1 MYSTYIILVLLQ
13 SSAAAPAVANT
24 ISGLPEAI
32 PVDMNDNMCK
42 DAANGHQACSELS
55 DEISM
60 MQGGLRVSHAS
71 NLESV
76 VQSAVQEAT
85 RVQDKEI
92 SILEKTVLKR
102 AEELQQNNDQLR
114 TNLEELRRS
123 NEMMHE
129 KLRQQE
135 GKQEEMQKEHRL
147 RYGMLV
153 QVCQKGFQGFARI
166 KKNLAKTE
174 ANVTDVG
181 RLSAQKKFAPDIVDA
196 TVDAANTVADT
207 TVDAANAVADAAVS
221 AYDTVADLPGDVA
234 DWSLEQLENLKS
246 LVGLHWTDIP
256 GLSDALDEVKD
267 FSEDLVDSAIG
278 PIDDAIDEIYGLIE
292 DVEDFAVDTVDSAV
306 ATIEDTID
314 AIYGLIDDVK
324 DFAVD
329 TVNNAVATIEDWIAT
344 LEALVKEVT
353 DYVTELYN
361 KYLKPIIT
369 FIWDC
374 ADNAKNPVDFI
385 ICIIKPVI
393 EKIIEALVPTG
404 DVAEKVPFPF
414 DDEALQIDP
423 ETGVYSMKQTCIDC
437 VEGDMRDLAPL
448 KCNQKQLNLAG
459 LVIVTAHACNIPFM
473 PGQCGGSLT
482 TCVKQKAKECGRGA
496 ILWAP
501 SGVLSKLSVP
511 VQNAMDLGT
520 NLVEK
525 TTHWASE
532 ARALYEKLITL
543 GSSTAGAVQDVVSNF
558 MSAVDNAV
566 DAKDSVVSCLKAV
579 GQLTSASSLSKMVKA
594 IEKVI
599 STVEEILA
607 SIEKTL
613 ASVEAVQTGI
623 DSLSSST
630 EAEVQAFY
638 TQGAADMQALK
649 SDIETTKNDLM
660 LLYTDSKGVADELLE
675 DFQAAVAA
683 PLDQLESLGNFFQK
697 CATARMSYQK
707 VYVELEVA
715 SVIAARLA
723 LHERDGV
730 KLAFIQPQLG
740 GAELV
745 HEEWPWSDLET
756 KTGQELQLCV
766 FVYCLK
772 FQIKLQKNPG
782 SILGLPVN
790 VNDGLDALKWF
801 ELEYR
806 EMFYDLGVIGIPYKF
821 TDPTGIRIPSI
832 ILPFLVDTSVPAQ
845 NPTSNPTDDLN
856 LLWQKVVDN
865 QAEAQQIAD
874 GQVAAPSLP
883 AGAASAEGIN
893 QVKAEVDGG
902 LQLVCGDSEVKAA
915 DTDLQP
921 LSSISQGEQFVPMV
935 SYQGTFYPICGH
947 WFWNDDNGASAFC
960 RKLGFT
966 NGIRYT
972 VRDQYSTDAL
982 MVGTCSPGTTNFTN
996 CNKDFGFISSC
1007 NAGSSIGVR
1016 VSCKTTSSC
1025 DEAVSQACG
1034 DGDVKAGD
1042 DSLNELPSVSEG
1054 EWFVPFVYA
1063 SGAFYPICG
1072 HWFWNDDG
1080 GATAVCKKLGF
1091 ASGTH
1096 SKTRV
1101 QYSMDAASVGR
1112 CSGDDLTSCDVMT
1125 FGVNN
1130 PSCTAG
1136 NSIGVK
1142 VSCSSE
1148 TAEHITSTCDGY
1160 APVSFA

>member
-1 MYSTYIILVLLQ
+1 
-13 SSAAAPAVANT
+13 
-24 ISGLPEAI
+24 
-32 PVDMNDNMCK
+32 
-42 DAANGHQACSELS
+42 
-55 DEISM
+55 
-60 MQGGLRVSHAS
+60 MQEKLKQQDVNHA
-71 NLESV
+71 
-76 VQSAVQEAT
+76 Q
-85 RVQDKEI
+85 
-92 SILEKTVLKR
+92 
-102 AEELQQNNDQLR
+102 LQQ
-114 TNLEELRRS
+114 
-123 NEMMHE
+123 
-129 KLRQQE
+129 
-135 GKQEEMQKEHRL
+135 EHRL

-153 QVCQKGFQGFARI
+153 QVCQKGFQGLKDSARTSKHGSNI
-166 KKNLAKTE
+166 TAVARGNK
-174 ANVTDVG
+174 
-181 RLSAQKKFAPDIVDA
+181 KKFAPDVVDDAVDA
-196 TVDAANTVADT
+196 TVDVANDAVDA
-207 TVDAANAVADAAVS
+207 VEDAANAV
-221 AYDTVADLPGDVA
+221 YDTVADLPADVA
-234 DWSLEQLENLKS
+234 DWTLEQLEGLKS

-256 GLSDALDEVKD
+256 GLSDAIEEVEQ
-267 FSEDLVDSAIG
+267 FAVDSANSIVDAALV
-278 PIDDAIDEIYGLIE
+278 PINAAIDAVEIAVDE
-292 DVEDFAVDTVDSAV
+292 VEDFAVETVDAAIGPISDAMDDLQEFAV
-306 ATIEDTID
+306 A
-314 AIYGLIDDVK
+314 
-324 DFAVD
+324 AV
-329 TVNNAVATIEDWIAT
+329 NS
-344 LEALVKEVT
+344 ALDIVT
-353 DYVTELYN
+353 DWVSVLERELKSVTSYVTDLYN

-369 FIWDC
+369 MIWEC
-374 ADNAKNPVDFI
+374 AKNAKSPQDFI
-385 ICIIKPVI
+385 ICAIKPVL
-393 EKIIEALVPTG
+393 EKLMQSLVPLG
-404 DVAEKVPFPF
+404 SVSAAIPFPF
-414 DDEALQIDP
+414 DDEALSLDP
-423 ETGVYSMKQTCIDC
+423 ETGVYTMKQTCSDC

-448 KCNQKQLNLAG
+448 RCDKKELDFLS
-459 LVIVTAHACNIPFM
+459 LFKVTAHACNIPFM

-482 TCVKQKAKECGRGA
+482 DCVKKKARECGRGA
-496 ILWAP
+496 ILWGP
-501 SGVLSKLSVP
+501 SGVLSKLSAPVEQAMELGQTL
-511 VQNAMDLGT
+511 VQNVT
-520 NLVEK
+520 Y
-525 TTHWASE
+525 WASE
-532 ARALYEKLITL
+532 ARALYEKV
-543 GSSTAGAVQDVVSNF
+543 SSSVEAVQDLYFKF
-558 MSAVDNAV
+558 MTAVDDAV
-566 DAKDSVVSCLKAV
+566 HAKDSVVTCLKSV
-579 GQLTSASSLSKMVKA
+579 GRLTSAGNLNKMIKA
-594 IEKVI
+594 IEDVI
-599 STVEEILA
+599 SSVEEIISA
-607 SIEKTL
+607 IEKAQ
-613 ASVEAVQTGI
+613 ASVEAVQEGFESI
-623 DSLSSST
+623 SSSA
-630 EAEVQAFY
+630 ESEVQDFY
-638 TQGAADMQALK
+638 TRGSADFEALK
-649 SDIETTKNDLM
+649 TNIDTTKDDLM
-660 LLYTDSKGVADELLE
+660 ELYQNSKGVAEELLE
-675 DFQAAVAA
+675 DFEAALAE
-683 PLDQLESLGNFFQK
+683 PLEQLESLGNFFTK

-715 SVIAARLA
+715 SVTAARLA

-745 HEEWPWSDLET
+745 HEEWPWSALET

-790 VNDGLDALKWF
+790 VNDGLEALKWF

-915 DTDLQP
+915 NTDLQP

-960 RKLGFT
+960 KKLGFT

-1025 DEAVSQACG
+1025 DEAVSQACE